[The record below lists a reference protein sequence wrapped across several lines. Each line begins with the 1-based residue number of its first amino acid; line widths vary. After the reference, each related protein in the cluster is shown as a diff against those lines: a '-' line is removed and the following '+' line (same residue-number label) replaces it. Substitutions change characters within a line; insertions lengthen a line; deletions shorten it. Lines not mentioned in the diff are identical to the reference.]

1 MAIPT
6 EFLLHPCSQIAERS
20 LFYGKTVPTSAIR
33 ACSLIAERNLFYIK
47 KNNFRLFT
55 ATCQMTACHTDK
67 PDDNTNKHKY
77 KIHSDNYFDDSN
89 GFL

>member
-1 MAIPT
+1 M
-6 EFLLHPCSQIAERS
+6 E
-20 LFYGKTVPTSAIR
+20 KTVPASAIR
-33 ACSLIAERNLFYIK
+33 ACSLIAERNMFYIK

-55 ATCQMTACHTDK
+55 ATGQMTACHTDK

>member
-1 MAIPT
+1 MMILMSSM
-6 EFLLHPCSQIAERS
+6 EKQRLSAEII
-20 LFYGKTVPTSAIR
+20 L
-33 ACSLIAERNLFYIK
+33 CK
-47 KNNFRLFT
+47 KNNFQLFT

-77 KIHSDNYFDDSN
+77 KVHSDNYFDDSN

>member
-1 MAIPT
+1 MRA
-6 EFLLHPCSQIAERS
+6 CSQIAERS
-20 LFYGKTVPTSAIR
+20 LFYGKTVPASAIG
-33 ACSLIAERNLFYIK
+33 ACSLIAERNMFYIK

-67 PDDNTNKHKY
+67 PDDNTNEHKY

-89 GFL
+89 GCL

>member
-1 MAIPT
+1 MRA
-6 EFLLHPCSQIAERS
+6 CSQIAERC
-20 LFYGKTVPTSAIR
+20 LFYGKNSASESNE
-33 ACSLIAERNLFYIK
+33 SLFFNCRKQYVLYK
-47 KNNFRLFT
+47 KNNFQLFT

-77 KIHSDNYFDDSN
+77 KVHSDNYFDDSN

>member
-1 MAIPT
+1 MRA
-6 EFLLHPCSQIAERS
+6 CSQIAERS
-20 LFYGKTVPTSAIR
+20 LFYGKTVPASAIR
-33 ACSLIAERNLFYIK
+33 ACSFNCRKQYVLYK
-47 KNNFRLFT
+47 KNNFQLFT

-77 KIHSDNYFDDSN
+77 KVHSDNYFDDSN